1 MRKFVV
7 AVSLF
12 VLLGAVSLAMFA
24 AAFDVNRYRPTIQ
37 AKLEKRLGRSV
48 ALGEMNLGF
57 FPPRFRVQNPTI
69 GDDPRFSPDAPFV
82 KAQEMGVSFKLLP
95 LLHKQVE
102 ISSLNLERPSVNL
115 IKNAAGTWNF
125 ASLGRSSTSVK
136 PTQQP
141 ENPPQLPTPEQRFSL
156 SELTISD
163 GQISVLDQQKSK
175 VPSLYDH
182 MDITI

>member
-12 VLLGAVSLAMFA
+12 VLLAAVSLTVFA
-24 AAFDVNRYRPTIQ
+24 ATFDVNHYRPTIQ
-37 AKLEKRLGRSV
+37 SKLERRLGRSV
-48 ALGEMNLGF
+48 TIGEMHLGF

-69 GDDPRFSPDAPFV
+69 ADDPHFSPDAPFL

-95 LLHKQVE
+95 LLHKQIE

-115 IKNAAGTWNF
+115 IKSAAGTWNF
-125 ASLGRSSTSVK
+125 VSLGRPSASEK
-136 PTQQP
+136 PSQP
-141 ENPPQLPTPEQRFSL
+141 QNPSPPPPEQRFSL

-175 VPSLYDH
+175 APS
-182 MDITI
+182 